1 MKHTKKIACLIFFV
15 SLFSVFSI
23 YADDSK
29 VSRTPDPYGAE
40 EFKQWQKDLR
50 RFEIITFGAL
60 PFVSLLSF
68 WAYDISRSIIHKGD
82 PAYNP
87 WPIKDAK
94 IAVKLTEK
102 EQRNIFFT
110 AIGISLAVAV
120 IDLTYRSIKR
130 ANEKKLEQQN
140 EDAAIVLIPLE
151 ENKSLNLEEAENLKA
166 EDADGSR

>member
-1 MKHTKKIACLIFFV
+1 MKHTKKIAFLIFFV
-15 SLFSVFSI
+15 SLFSVFPI
-23 YADDSK
+23 YAEDTT

-68 WAYDISRSIIHKGD
+68 WAYDIGRLIAHKGD

-87 WPIKDAK
+87 WPIQDAK

-102 EQRNIFFT
+102 EQLGIFLT
-110 AIGISLAVAV
+110 AVGISLGVAI

-130 ANEKKLEQQN
+130 ANEKKLEEKN
-140 EDAAIVLIPLE
+140 EEEAILLIPIE
-151 ENKSLNLEEAENLKA
+151 ENKSEETETLKT
-166 EDADGSR
+166 EESDDAQ

>member
-1 MKHTKKIACLIFFV
+1 MKHTKKIAFLIFFV
-15 SLFSVFSI
+15 SLFSVFPG
-23 YADDSK
+23 YAEDTK

-68 WAYDISRSIIHKGD
+68 WAYDIGRSIAHKGD
-82 PAYNP
+82 PAQNP
-87 WPIKDAK
+87 WPLKDAK

-102 EQRNIFFT
+102 EQLGVFLT
-110 AIGISLAVAV
+110 AVGISLGVAI

-130 ANEKKLEQQN
+130 ANAKKLEEKN
-140 EDAAIVLIPLE
+140 EEPAILLIPIE
-151 ENKSLNLEEAENLKA
+151 ENKSEETETSKT
-166 EDADGSR
+166 EESDDAQ

>member
-1 MKHTKKIACLIFFV
+1 MKHTKKIAFLIFFV
-15 SLFSVFSI
+15 SLFSVFPV
-23 YADDSK
+23 YAEDTT

-50 RFEIITFGAL
+50 RFEIISFGAL

-68 WAYDISRSIIHKGD
+68 WAYDIGRSIAHKGD

-110 AIGISLAVAV
+110 AVGISLGVAI

-130 ANEKKLEQQN
+130 ANAKKLEEKN
-140 EDAAIVLIPLE
+140 EEEAILLIPIE
-151 ENKSLNLEEAENLKA
+151 ENKTEETETSKT
-166 EDADGSR
+166 EESDDAQ

>member
-1 MKHTKKIACLIFFV
+1 MKHTKKIAFLIFFV
-15 SLFSVFSI
+15 SLFSVFPV
-23 YADDSK
+23 YAEDTK

-68 WAYDISRSIIHKGD
+68 WAYDIGRSIAHKGD

-87 WPIKDAK
+87 WPLKDAK

-102 EQRNIFFT
+102 EQLGVFLT
-110 AIGISLAVAV
+110 AVGISLGVAI
-120 IDLTYRSIKR
+120 IDITYRSIKR
-130 ANEKKLEQQN
+130 ANAKKLEEKN
-140 EDAAIVLIPLE
+140 EEPAILLIPIE
-151 ENKSLNLEEAENLKA
+151 ENKSEEAETSKTEESN
-166 EDADGSR
+166 DAQ

>member
-1 MKHTKKIACLIFFV
+1 MKHTKKIASLILFV
-15 SLFSVFSI
+15 SLFSVFPV
-23 YADDSK
+23 YAEDTK

-68 WAYDISRSIIHKGD
+68 WAYDIGRSIAHKGD

-87 WPIKDAK
+87 WPLKDAK

-102 EQRNIFFT
+102 EQLGVFLT
-110 AIGISLAVAV
+110 AVGISLGVAI

-130 ANEKKLEQQN
+130 ANAKKLEEKN
-140 EDAAIVLIPLE
+140 EEPAILLIPIE
-151 ENKSLNLEEAENLKA
+151 ENKSKETETSKTEESD
-166 EDADGSR
+166 DAQ

>member
-1 MKHTKKIACLIFFV
+1 MKHTKKIAFLIFFV
-15 SLFSVFSI
+15 SLFSVFPV
-23 YADDSK
+23 YAEDTN

-68 WAYDISRSIIHKGD
+68 WAYDIGRSIAHKGD

-87 WPIKDAK
+87 WPLKDAK

-102 EQRNIFFT
+102 EQLGVFLT
-110 AIGISLAVAV
+110 AVGISLGVAI

-130 ANEKKLEQQN
+130 ANAKKLEEKN
-140 EDAAIVLIPLE
+140 EEPAILLIPIE
-151 ENKSLNLEEAENLKA
+151 ENKSEETETSKTEESN
-166 EDADGSR
+166 DAQ

>member
-1 MKHTKKIACLIFFV
+1 MKHTKKIAFLIFFV
-15 SLFSVFSI
+15 SLFSVFPV
-23 YADDSK
+23 YAEDTK

-50 RFEIITFGAL
+50 RFEIISFGAL

-68 WAYDISRSIIHKGD
+68 WAYDIGRSIAHKGD

-102 EQRNIFFT
+102 EQLNIFLT
-110 AIGISLAVAV
+110 AVGISLGVAI

-130 ANEKKLEQQN
+130 ANAKKLEEKN
-140 EDAAIVLIPLE
+140 EEEAILLIPIE
-151 ENKSLNLEEAENLKA
+151 ENKSEETETSKT
-166 EDADGSR
+166 EESDDAQ

>member
-1 MKHTKKIACLIFFV
+1 MKHTKKIASLILFV
-15 SLFSVFSI
+15 SLFSVFPV
-23 YADDSK
+23 YAEDTK

-68 WAYDISRSIIHKGD
+68 WAYDIGRSIAHKGD

-87 WPIKDAK
+87 WPLKDAK

-102 EQRNIFFT
+102 EQLGVFLT
-110 AIGISLAVAV
+110 AVGISLGVAI

-130 ANEKKLEQQN
+130 ANAKKLEEKN
-140 EDAAIVLIPLE
+140 EEPAILLIPIE
-151 ENKSLNLEEAENLKA
+151 ENKSEETETSKT
-166 EDADGSR
+166 EESDDAQ

>member
-1 MKHTKKIACLIFFV
+1 MKHTKKIAFLIFFV
-15 SLFSVFSI
+15 SLFSVFPV
-23 YADDSK
+23 YAEDTK

-68 WAYDISRSIIHKGD
+68 WAYDIGRSIAHKGD

-87 WPIKDAK
+87 WPLKDAK

-102 EQRNIFFT
+102 EQLGVFLT
-110 AIGISLAVAV
+110 AVGISLGVAI

-130 ANEKKLEQQN
+130 ANAKKLEEKN
-140 EDAAIVLIPLE
+140 EEPAILLIPIE
-151 ENKSLNLEEAENLKA
+151 ENKSEQTKTSKTEESD
-166 EDADGSR
+166 DAQ

>member
-1 MKHTKKIACLIFFV
+1 MKHTKKIAFLIFFV
-15 SLFSVFSI
+15 SLFSVFPV
-23 YADDSK
+23 YAEDTK

-68 WAYDISRSIIHKGD
+68 WAYDIGRSIAHKGD

-87 WPIKDAK
+87 WPLKDAK

-102 EQRNIFFT
+102 EQLGVFLT
-110 AIGISLAVAV
+110 AVGISLGVAI

-130 ANEKKLEQQN
+130 ANAKKLEKKN
-140 EDAAIVLIPLE
+140 EEPAILLIPVE
-151 ENKSLNLEEAENLKA
+151 ENKSKETETSKTEESD
-166 EDADGSR
+166 DAQ

>member
-1 MKHTKKIACLIFFV
+1 MKHTKKIAFLIFFV
-15 SLFSVFSI
+15 SLFSVFPV
-23 YADDSK
+23 YAEDTK

-68 WAYDISRSIIHKGD
+68 WAYDIGRSIAHKGD

-87 WPIKDAK
+87 WPLKDAK

-102 EQRNIFFT
+102 EQLGVFLT
-110 AIGISLAVAV
+110 AVGISLGVAI

-130 ANEKKLEQQN
+130 ANAKKLEEKN
-140 EDAAIVLIPLE
+140 EDEAIILIPIE
-151 ENKSLNLEEAENLKA
+151 ENKSEENETSKTG
-166 EDADGSR
+166 ESDDAQ

>member
-1 MKHTKKIACLIFFV
+1 MKHTKKIASLILFV
-15 SLFSVFSI
+15 SLFSVFPV
-23 YADDSK
+23 YAEGTK

-68 WAYDISRSIIHKGD
+68 WAYDIGRSIAHKGD

-87 WPIKDAK
+87 WPLKDAK

-102 EQRNIFFT
+102 EQLGVFLT
-110 AIGISLAVAV
+110 AVGISLGVAI

-130 ANEKKLEQQN
+130 ANAKKLEEKN
-140 EDAAIVLIPLE
+140 EEPAILLIPIE
-151 ENKSLNLEEAENLKA
+151 ENKSEETETSKTEESN
-166 EDADGSR
+166 DAQ

>member
-1 MKHTKKIACLIFFV
+1 MKHTKKIASLILFV
-15 SLFSVFSI
+15 SLFSVFPV
-23 YADDSK
+23 YAEDTK

-68 WAYDISRSIIHKGD
+68 WAYDIGRSIAHKGD

-87 WPIKDAK
+87 WPLKDAK

-102 EQRNIFFT
+102 EQLGVFLT
-110 AIGISLAVAV
+110 AVGISLGVAI

-130 ANEKKLEQQN
+130 ANAKKLEEKN
-140 EDAAIVLIPLE
+140 EEPAILLIPIE
-151 ENKSLNLEEAENLKA
+151 ENKSKETETSKTEESD
-166 EDADGSR
+166 DAH

>member
-1 MKHTKKIACLIFFV
+1 MKHTKKIASLILFV
-15 SLFSVFSI
+15 SLFSVFPV
-23 YADDSK
+23 YAEDTK

-68 WAYDISRSIIHKGD
+68 WAYDIGRSIAHKGD

-87 WPIKDAK
+87 WPLKDAK

-102 EQRNIFFT
+102 EQLGVFLT
-110 AIGISLAVAV
+110 AVGISLGVAI
-120 IDLTYRSIKR
+120 IDITYRSIKR
-130 ANEKKLEQQN
+130 ANAKKLEEKN
-140 EDAAIVLIPLE
+140 EEPAILLIPIE
-151 ENKSLNLEEAENLKA
+151 ENKSEETETSKTEESN
-166 EDADGSR
+166 DAQ

>member
-1 MKHTKKIACLIFFV
+1 MKHTKKIAFLIFFV
-15 SLFSVFSI
+15 SLFSVFPV
-23 YADDSK
+23 YAEDTK

-68 WAYDISRSIIHKGD
+68 WAYDIGRSIAHKGD

-87 WPIKDAK
+87 WPLKDAK

-102 EQRNIFFT
+102 EQLGVFLT
-110 AIGISLAVAV
+110 AVGISLGVAI

-130 ANEKKLEQQN
+130 ANAKKLEEKN
-140 EDAAIVLIPLE
+140 EEPAILLIPIE
-151 ENKSLNLEEAENLKA
+151 ENKSKETETSKTEESD
-166 EDADGSR
+166 DAQ

>member
-1 MKHTKKIACLIFFV
+1 MKHTKKIAFLIFFV
-15 SLFSVFSI
+15 SLFSVFPV
-23 YADDSK
+23 YAEDSN

-68 WAYDISRSIIHKGD
+68 WAYDIGRSIAHKGD

-94 IAVKLTEK
+94 VAVSLTEK
-102 EQRNIFFT
+102 EQLGIFLT
-110 AIGISLAVAV
+110 AVGISLGVAI

-130 ANEKKLEQQN
+130 ANAKKLEEKN
-140 EDAAIVLIPLE
+140 EEPAILLIPIE
-151 ENKSLNLEEAENLKA
+151 ENKSEETETSKT
-166 EDADGSR
+166 EESDDAQ

>member
-1 MKHTKKIACLIFFV
+1 MKHTKKIAFLIFFV
-15 SLFSVFSI
+15 SLFSVFPI
-23 YADDSK
+23 YAEDTT

-40 EFKQWQKDLR
+40 EFTQWQKDLR

-68 WAYDISRSIIHKGD
+68 WAYDIGRSIAHKGD

-102 EQRNIFFT
+102 EQLGIFLT
-110 AIGISLAVAV
+110 AVGISLGVAI

-130 ANEKKLEQQN
+130 ANAKKLEEKN
-140 EDAAIVLIPLE
+140 EEEAILLIPIE
-151 ENKSLNLEEAENLKA
+151 ENKSEETETLKT
-166 EDADGSR
+166 EESDDAQ

>member
-1 MKHTKKIACLIFFV
+1 MKHTKKIAFLIFFV
-15 SLFSVFSI
+15 SLFSVFPV
-23 YADDSK
+23 YAEDTT

-68 WAYDISRSIIHKGD
+68 WAYDIGRSIAHKGD

-87 WPIKDAK
+87 WPLKDAK

-102 EQRNIFFT
+102 EQLGVFLT
-110 AIGISLAVAV
+110 AVGISLGVAI

-130 ANEKKLEQQN
+130 ANEKKLEEKN
-140 EDAAIVLIPLE
+140 EEEAILLIPIE
-151 ENKSLNLEEAENLKA
+151 ENKSEETETLKT
-166 EDADGSR
+166 EESDDAQ

>member
-1 MKHTKKIACLIFFV
+1 MKHTKKIASLILFV
-15 SLFSVFSI
+15 SLFSIFPV
-23 YADDSK
+23 YAEDAK

-68 WAYDISRSIIHKGD
+68 WTYDIARSIIHKGD

-87 WPIKDAK
+87 WPLKDAK
-94 IAVKLTEK
+94 TAVKLTEK
-102 EQRNIFFT
+102 EQLNIFLT
-110 AIGISLAVAV
+110 AVGISLAVAV

-130 ANEKKLEQQN
+130 ANEKKQEQKT
-140 EDAAIVLIPLE
+140 EEPSILLIPLE
-151 ENKSLNLEEAENLKA
+151 DNQNVNPEA
-166 EDADGSR
+166 ADGSK

>member
-1 MKHTKKIACLIFFV
+1 MKHTKKIAFLILFV
-15 SLFSVFSI
+15 SLFSVFPV
-23 YADDSK
+23 YAEDTT

-50 RFEIITFGAL
+50 RFEIISFGAL

-68 WAYDISRSIIHKGD
+68 WAYDIGRSIAHKGD

-94 IAVKLTEK
+94 VAVSLTEK
-102 EQRNIFFT
+102 EQLGIFLT
-110 AIGISLAVAV
+110 AVGISLGVAI

-130 ANEKKLEQQN
+130 ANAKKLEEKN
-140 EDAAIVLIPLE
+140 EEEAILLIPIE
-151 ENKSLNLEEAENLKA
+151 ENKSEETETSKT
-166 EDADGSR
+166 EESDDAQ

>member
-1 MKHTKKIACLIFFV
+1 MKHTKKIAFLIFFV
-15 SLFSVFSI
+15 SLFSVFPI
-23 YADDSK
+23 YAEDTT

-68 WAYDISRSIIHKGD
+68 WAYDIGRSIAHKGD
-82 PAYNP
+82 PAYKP

-102 EQRNIFFT
+102 EQLGIFLT
-110 AIGISLAVAV
+110 AVGISLGVAI

-130 ANEKKLEQQN
+130 ANEKKLEEKN
-140 EDAAIVLIPLE
+140 EEEAILLISIE
-151 ENKSLNLEEAENLKA
+151 ENKSEETETLKT
-166 EDADGSR
+166 EESDDAQ

>member
-1 MKHTKKIACLIFFV
+1 MKHTKKIAFLIFFV
-15 SLFSVFSI
+15 SLFSVFPV
-23 YADDSK
+23 YAEDSN

-68 WAYDISRSIIHKGD
+68 WAYDIGRSIAHKGD

-94 IAVKLTEK
+94 IAVSLTEK
-102 EQRNIFFT
+102 EQLGIFLT
-110 AIGISLAVAV
+110 AVGISLGVAI

-130 ANEKKLEQQN
+130 ANAKKLEEKN
-140 EDAAIVLIPLE
+140 EEEAILLIPIE
-151 ENKSLNLEEAENLKA
+151 ENKSEETETSKT
-166 EDADGSR
+166 EESDDAQ

>member
-1 MKHTKKIACLIFFV
+1 MKHTKKIAFLIFFV
-15 SLFSVFSI
+15 SLFSVFPV
-23 YADDSK
+23 YAEDSN

-68 WAYDISRSIIHKGD
+68 WAYDIGRSIAHKGD

-94 IAVKLTEK
+94 VAVSLTEK
-102 EQRNIFFT
+102 EQLGIFLT
-110 AIGISLAVAV
+110 AVGISLGVAI

-130 ANEKKLEQQN
+130 ANEKKLEEKN
-140 EDAAIVLIPLE
+140 EEEAILLIPIE
-151 ENKSLNLEEAENLKA
+151 ENKTEETETSKT
-166 EDADGSR
+166 EESDDAQ

>member
-1 MKHTKKIACLIFFV
+1 MKHTKKIAFLIFFV
-15 SLFSVFSI
+15 SLFSVFPV
-23 YADDSK
+23 YAEDTK

-50 RFEIITFGAL
+50 RFEIISFGAL

-68 WAYDISRSIIHKGD
+68 WAYDIGRSIAHKGD

-102 EQRNIFFT
+102 EQLGIFLT
-110 AIGISLAVAV
+110 AVGISLGVAI

-130 ANEKKLEQQN
+130 ANAKKLEEKN
-140 EDAAIVLIPLE
+140 EEPAILLIPIE
-151 ENKSLNLEEAENLKA
+151 ENKSEETETSKT
-166 EDADGSR
+166 EESDDAQ

>member
-1 MKHTKKIACLIFFV
+1 MKHTKKIAFLIFFV
-15 SLFSVFSI
+15 SLFSVFPV
-23 YADDSK
+23 YAEDTT

-50 RFEIITFGAL
+50 RFEIISFGAL

-68 WAYDISRSIIHKGD
+68 WAYDIGRSIAHKGD

-94 IAVKLTEK
+94 VAVSLTEK
-102 EQRNIFFT
+102 EQLGIFLT
-110 AIGISLAVAV
+110 AVGISLGVAI

-130 ANEKKLEQQN
+130 ANAKKLEEKN
-140 EDAAIVLIPLE
+140 EEEAILLIPIE
-151 ENKSLNLEEAENLKA
+151 ENKSEETETSKT
-166 EDADGSR
+166 EESDDAQ

>member
-1 MKHTKKIACLIFFV
+1 MKHTKKIAFLIFFV
-15 SLFSVFSI
+15 SLFSVFPV
-23 YADDSK
+23 YAEDTT

-68 WAYDISRSIIHKGD
+68 WAYDIGRSIAHKGD

-94 IAVKLTEK
+94 VAVSLTEK
-102 EQRNIFFT
+102 EQLGIFLT
-110 AIGISLAVAV
+110 AVGISLGVAI

-130 ANEKKLEQQN
+130 ANAKKREEKN
-140 EDAAIVLIPLE
+140 EEEAILLIPIE
-151 ENKSLNLEEAENLKA
+151 ENKSEETETSKT
-166 EDADGSR
+166 EESDDAQ

>member
-1 MKHTKKIACLIFFV
+1 MKHTKKIAFLIFFV
-15 SLFSVFSI
+15 SLFSVFPI
-23 YADDSK
+23 YAEDTT

-68 WAYDISRSIIHKGD
+68 WAYDIGRSIAHKGD

-94 IAVKLTEK
+94 VAVKLTEK
-102 EQRNIFFT
+102 EQLGIFLT
-110 AIGISLAVAV
+110 AVGISLGVAI

-130 ANEKKLEQQN
+130 ANAKKLEEKN
-140 EDAAIVLIPLE
+140 EEEAILLIPIE
-151 ENKSLNLEEAENLKA
+151 ENKSEETETSKT
-166 EDADGSR
+166 EESDDAQ

>member
-1 MKHTKKIACLIFFV
+1 MKHTKKIAFLIFFV
-15 SLFSVFSI
+15 SLFSVFPV
-23 YADDSK
+23 YAEDTT

-68 WAYDISRSIIHKGD
+68 WAYDIGRSIAHKGD

-94 IAVKLTEK
+94 VAVSLTEK
-102 EQRNIFFT
+102 EQLGIFLT
-110 AIGISLAVAV
+110 AVGISLGVAI

-130 ANEKKLEQQN
+130 ANAKKLEEKN
-140 EDAAIVLIPLE
+140 EDEAILLIPIE
-151 ENKSLNLEEAENLKA
+151 ENKSEETETSKTG
-166 EDADGSR
+166 ESDDAQ

>member
-1 MKHTKKIACLIFFV
+1 MKHTKKIAFLIFFV
-15 SLFSVFSI
+15 SLFSVFPI
-23 YADDSK
+23 YAEDTT

-50 RFEIITFGAL
+50 RFEIISFGAL

-68 WAYDISRSIIHKGD
+68 WAYDIGRSIAHKGD

-102 EQRNIFFT
+102 EQLGIFLT
-110 AIGISLAVAV
+110 AVGISLGVAI

-130 ANEKKLEQQN
+130 ANEKKLEEKN
-140 EDAAIVLIPLE
+140 EEEAILLIPIE
-151 ENKSLNLEEAENLKA
+151 ENKSEETETLKT
-166 EDADGSR
+166 EESDDAQ

>member
-1 MKHTKKIACLIFFV
+1 MKHTKKIAFLIFFV
-15 SLFSVFSI
+15 SLFSVFPV
-23 YADDSK
+23 YAEDSN

-68 WAYDISRSIIHKGD
+68 WAYDIGRSIAHKGD

-94 IAVKLTEK
+94 VAVSLTEK
-102 EQRNIFFT
+102 EQLGIFLT
-110 AIGISLAVAV
+110 AVGISLGVAI

-130 ANEKKLEQQN
+130 ANAKKLEEKN
-140 EDAAIVLIPLE
+140 EDEAILLIPIE
-151 ENKSLNLEEAENLKA
+151 ENKSEENETSKTG
-166 EDADGSR
+166 ESDDAQ

>member
-1 MKHTKKIACLIFFV
+1 MKHTKKIAFLIFFV
-15 SLFSVFSI
+15 SLFSVFPV
-23 YADDSK
+23 YAEDTT

-50 RFEIITFGAL
+50 RFEIISFGAL

-68 WAYDISRSIIHKGD
+68 WAYDIGRSIAHKGD

-94 IAVKLTEK
+94 IAVSLTEK
-102 EQRNIFFT
+102 EQLGIFLT
-110 AIGISLAVAV
+110 AVGISLGVAI

-130 ANEKKLEQQN
+130 ANAKKLEEKN
-140 EDAAIVLIPLE
+140 EEEAILLIPIE
-151 ENKSLNLEEAENLKA
+151 ENKSEETETSKT
-166 EDADGSR
+166 EESDDAQ

>member
-1 MKHTKKIACLIFFV
+1 MKHTKKIAFLILFV
-15 SLFSVFSI
+15 SLFSVFPV
-23 YADDSK
+23 YAEDSN

-68 WAYDISRSIIHKGD
+68 WAYDIGRSIAHKGD

-94 IAVKLTEK
+94 VAVSLTEK
-102 EQRNIFFT
+102 EQLGIFLT
-110 AIGISLAVAV
+110 AVGISLGVAI

-130 ANEKKLEQQN
+130 ANAKKLEEKN
-140 EDAAIVLIPLE
+140 EDEAILLIPIE
-151 ENKSLNLEEAENLKA
+151 ENKSEENETSKTG
-166 EDADGSR
+166 ESDDAQ

>member
-1 MKHTKKIACLIFFV
+1 MKHTKKIASLILFV
-15 SLFSVFSI
+15 SLFSVFPV
-23 YADDSK
+23 YAEDTK

-68 WAYDISRSIIHKGD
+68 WAYDIGRSIAHKGD

-87 WPIKDAK
+87 WPLKDAK

-102 EQRNIFFT
+102 EQLGVFLT
-110 AIGISLAVAV
+110 AVGISLGVAI

-130 ANEKKLEQQN
+130 ANAKKLEEKN
-140 EDAAIVLIPLE
+140 EEPAILLIPIE
-151 ENKSLNLEEAENLKA
+151 ENKSEETETSKTEESN
-166 EDADGSR
+166 DAQ

>member
-1 MKHTKKIACLIFFV
+1 MKHTKKIAFLIFFV
-15 SLFSVFSI
+15 SLFSIFPV
-23 YADDSK
+23 YAEDAGVSK
-29 VSRTPDPYGAE
+29 TPDPYGAE

-50 RFEIITFGAL
+50 RFEIITLGAL

-68 WAYDISRSIIHKGD
+68 WAYDIGRSIAHKGD

-102 EQRNIFFT
+102 EQRNIFLT
-110 AIGISLAVAV
+110 AIGISLGIAI

-130 ANEKKLEQQN
+130 ANEEKKLKKDNQDE
-140 EDAAIVLIPLE
+140 APAIMLIPYE
-151 ENKSLNLEEAENLKA
+151 EGEGPKPEEAN
-166 EDADGSR
+166 DAR

>member
-1 MKHTKKIACLIFFV
+1 MKHTKKIAFLIFFV
-15 SLFSVFSI
+15 SLFSVFPV
-23 YADDSK
+23 YAEDSN

-68 WAYDISRSIIHKGD
+68 WAYDIGRSIAHKGD

-94 IAVKLTEK
+94 IAVSLTEK
-102 EQRNIFFT
+102 EQLGIFLT
-110 AIGISLAVAV
+110 AVGISLGVAI

-130 ANEKKLEQQN
+130 ANAKKLEEKN
-140 EDAAIVLIPLE
+140 EDEAILLIPIE
-151 ENKSLNLEEAENLKA
+151 ENKSEENETSKTG
-166 EDADGSR
+166 ESDDAQ

>member
-1 MKHTKKIACLIFFV
+1 MKHTKKIAFLIFFV
-15 SLFSVFSI
+15 SLFSVFPV
-23 YADDSK
+23 YAEDTT

-50 RFEIITFGAL
+50 RFEIISFGAL

-68 WAYDISRSIIHKGD
+68 WAYDIGRSIAHKGD

-94 IAVKLTEK
+94 VAVSLTEK
-102 EQRNIFFT
+102 EQLGIFLT
-110 AIGISLAVAV
+110 AVGISLGVAI

-130 ANEKKLEQQN
+130 ANAKKLEEKN
-140 EDAAIVLIPLE
+140 EDEAILLIPIE
-151 ENKSLNLEEAENLKA
+151 ENKSEETETSKT
-166 EDADGSR
+166 EESDGAQ